1 MKYIKKNWNKFS
13 NTYGGSQIY
22 FNSVSHHI
30 ELIREYKKYF
40 SKYIKK
46 DSVVLDLGAG
56 RLFYKNFL
64 KNYTDNYFSLD
75 FKKTHKDLDYIGTTS
90 RTNLE
95 NERFDIVFSSQ
106 VFEHI
111 PDPLESFHEINR
123 ILKKGGIAIISVPFL
138 MYIHNEPYDY
148 FRYTRYSLKKFSDE
162 NNFEILVLKEVGG
175 FFGFLGSVG
184 AIFSMGLFWNIPI
197 LKWVVYGLNFIIQYI
212 LLFLDRISRNK
223 KVFPSNY
230 LLIIKKE

>member
-1 MKYIKKNWNKFS
+1 MMKHIKKNWNNFS
-13 NTYGGSQIY
+13 NTYGGSWIY

-90 RTNLE
+90 HTNLE
-95 NERFDIVFSSQ
+95 NERFDLIHTFFGIPCGFIAMRLRLPYIVSLRGS
-106 VFEHI
+106 
-111 PDPLESFHEINR
+111 D
-123 ILKKGGIAIISVPFL
+123 VPFYSKRFFL
-138 MYIHNEPYDY
+138 A
-148 FRYTRYSLKKFSDE
+148 RYTFFQKTKQKNLEEFGRSDNKFKSIKRARIT
-162 NNFEILVLKEVGG
+162 NFFTGTH
-175 FFGFLGSVG
+175 
-184 AIFSMGLFWNIPI
+184 
-197 LKWVVYGLNFIIQYI
+197 
-212 LLFLDRISRNK
+212 
-223 KVFPSNY
+223 
-230 LLIIKKE
+230 